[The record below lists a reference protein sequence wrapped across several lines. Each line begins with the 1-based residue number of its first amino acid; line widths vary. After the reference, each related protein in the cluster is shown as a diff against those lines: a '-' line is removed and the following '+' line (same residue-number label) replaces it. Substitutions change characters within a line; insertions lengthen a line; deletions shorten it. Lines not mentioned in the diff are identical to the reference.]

1 MSNPTAK
8 TELKKNPLQRMPTS
22 KPPFTIGDIKKA
34 IPPHCFKRSLIRS
47 FYYVV
52 RDLSLVSVSYYI
64 ASTYFH
70 LLPSPYCYLAWVAYW
85 IVQGCAFTGIWMIS
99 HECGHHAF
107 SDYPWVDDTVGF
119 ILHSALLVPYFST
132 KYSHSRHHSHTNSL
146 DGDQTHVPKIKS
158 ELPWFYKYSYNPLGR
173 ILLLVTALTLGTFL
187 YLTINFT
194 GKNYGRFAC
203 HFDPYAPIYN
213 DRERLWI
220 YISDAGLIAT
230 TYVWY
235 RIALAQGLAWVVCIY
250 GMPLLIHNVTLVLVT
265 YLNHTH
271 PSVPHYDSSEWDWL
285 RGALASVDR
294 DFGLLNKVFHNF
306 GDTHVLHHLFTTI
319 PHYHALEAANA
330 IKPLLGEYYQFDGTP
345 IYKALWREFSECI
358 YVEKV
363 TMPVIRRKNKWK
375 RVDIV
380 AGEGTSKSP
389 PAQAEQSESQA
400 EHISGA
406 SSPPE
411 GPSINAV
418 DRDLRDAVQLLTRI
432 VAGQVQGQA
441 IPTTG
446 SSGTDRAASLRTQDF
461 LKLDPPTFTGS
472 DINEDPQDFVDQT
485 QRALD
490 VMHISG
496 KEMVE
501 LAAYRLKGEAIL
513 WYEDWK
519 RSRGID
525 APPTT
530 WGEFKDAFIDHYLP
544 FETRQARA
552 DQFLNLRQGN
562 MSVREYSLRFNSLS
576 RCGSYYG

>member
-1 MSNPTAK
+1 MGGGGNMSNPTAK

-52 RDLSLVSVSYYI
+52 RDLSLVSVFYYT

-70 LLPSPYCYLAWVAYW
+70 LLPSPYCYLSWVAYW

-119 ILHSALLVPYFST
+119 ILHSALLVPYFSL

-158 ELPWFYKYSYNPLGR
+158 ELPWFYKYSNNPLGR

-187 YLTINFT
+187 YWTINFT

-220 YISDAGLIAT
+220 YISNAGLIAT

-306 GDTHVLHHLFTTI
+306 GDTHVLHHLFTAI
-319 PHYHALEAANA
+319 PHYHALEATNA

-345 IYKALWREFSECI
+345 IYKALRREFSECI
-358 YVEKV
+358 YVEKGEGSHDNGV
-363 TMPVIRRKNKWK
+363 FWFKNK
-375 RVDIV
+375 
-380 AGEGTSKSP
+380 
-389 PAQAEQSESQA
+389 
-400 EHISGA
+400 
-406 SSPPE
+406 
-411 GPSINAV
+411 
-418 DRDLRDAVQLLTRI
+418 L
-432 VAGQVQGQA
+432 
-441 IPTTG
+441 
-446 SSGTDRAASLRTQDF
+446 
-461 LKLDPPTFTGS
+461 
-472 DINEDPQDFVDQT
+472 
-485 QRALD
+485 
-490 VMHISG
+490 
-496 KEMVE
+496 
-501 LAAYRLKGEAIL
+501 
-513 WYEDWK
+513 
-519 RSRGID
+519 
-525 APPTT
+525 
-530 WGEFKDAFIDHYLP
+530 
-544 FETRQARA
+544 
-552 DQFLNLRQGN
+552 
-562 MSVREYSLRFNSLS
+562 
-576 RCGSYYG
+576 